1 MTEDKDNFNQVIIVE
16 FVKKLLII
24 TMEKLEIIVK

>member
-24 TMEKLEIIVK
+24 TIEKLEIIVK